1 MLLQSR
7 ASRISDALSL
17 RDVNEIADS
26 APGAVDDAVSRKIS
40 QEIKDIDLGS
50 TKIPAHN
57 TTETL
62 RYATIKDGK
71 TEFEKPSA

>member
-7 ASRISDALSL
+7 AARITDALTL
-17 RDVNEIADS
+17 RDVDEIADS

-40 QEIKDIDLGS
+40 REIKEIGS
-50 TKIPAHN
+50 ATGQSPARN

-71 TEFEKPSA
+71 TEFDKSSV

>member
-57 TTETL
+57 NTETL